1 MKNLRACFHRE
12 KAGWLSSLAQS
23 EILSTRAFFCMD
35 LGNRFIFLYGKDLF
49 VEKSYFKR
57 MKYTSFLFAFC
68 FWACS
73 DNASDAPLDE
83 PSSSSFAFQG
93 ESSSH
98 FEIFS
103 SAEASLSSAGELFS
117 SGGGESSSLVA
128 SSNSEFNPGSSA
140 VVSSSETGISSND
153 VSSISSSSATLVSWD
168 EIVLQADLTSAQ
180 LQRAEEFRRV
190 VVDSAGRT
198 RNAVYVYRQ
207 TVGDF
212 SSAPEKLAARIA
224 VLGFNDV
231 YLSPGKSLYTN
242 PNDWIRTFIR
252 TLSGY
257 GIDVHAQR
265 LPVTGS
271 SGLELLTSESAIDA
285 EIALVSGYNSQVAPD
300 ERFAGLSAD
309 IEVHTIKS
317 GFSYTWD
324 KGANSDTLLRMA
336 QSALEYAGKKL
347 RSVDPNLKLSEAIA
361 MPYDKYYN
369 EGKFTNGSS
378 GHFLKFCDWVILMDY
393 YTKDTQLQ
401 RYAQASF
408 GNATKNA
415 SVSVALK
422 VKGSGLDAFQDWET
436 LLSSLQTLFETSIG
450 YKNPAGFSPFRGLDF
465 FTYEGLENLW
475 FEG

>member
-1 MKNLRACFHRE
+1 
-12 KAGWLSSLAQS
+12 
-23 EILSTRAFFCMD
+23 
-35 LGNRFIFLYGKDLF
+35 
-49 VEKSYFKR
+49 
-57 MKYTSFLFAFC
+57 MKYTFFLFAFC

-128 SSNSEFNPGSSA
+128 SSSSEFDPGSSA
-140 VVSSSETGISSND
+140 VVSSSETGISSSD
-153 VSSISSSSATLVSWD
+153 VSAISSSSAPLAFWD
-168 EIVLQADLTSAQ
+168 EIVLQADLTPAQ
-180 LQRAEEFRRV
+180 IQRAEEFRRV
-190 VVDSAGRT
+190 AVDSAGRT
-198 RNAVYVYRQ
+198 RNAVYVYTQ

-257 GIDVHAQR
+257 GIQVHAQR

-285 EIALVSGYNSQVAPD
+285 EIALVSGYNNQVASG
-300 ERFAGLSAD
+300 ERFSGLSAD

-347 RSVDPNLKLSEAIA
+347 KSIDPNLKLSEAIA

-378 GHFLKFCDWVILMDY
+378 GHFLKSCDWVILMDY
-393 YTKDTQLQ
+393 YTKDNQLQ

-408 GNATKNA
+408 DNATKDA

-422 VKGSGLDAFQDWET
+422 VKGSGTDAFQDWET
-436 LLSSLQTLFETSIG
+436 LLLSLQGLFETSIG

-475 FEG
+475 FKG

>member
-1 MKNLRACFHRE
+1 
-12 KAGWLSSLAQS
+12 
-23 EILSTRAFFCMD
+23 
-35 LGNRFIFLYGKDLF
+35 
-49 VEKSYFKR
+49 
-57 MKYTSFLFAFC
+57 MKYTFFLFAFC

-128 SSNSEFNPGSSA
+128 SSSSEFDPGSSA
-140 VVSSSETGISSND
+140 VVSSSETEISSSD
-153 VSSISSSSATLVSWD
+153 VSAISSSSAPLAFWD
-168 EIVLQADLTSAQ
+168 EIVLQADLTPAQ
-180 LQRAEEFRRV
+180 IQRAEEFRRV
-190 VVDSAGRT
+190 AVDSAGRT
-198 RNAVYVYRQ
+198 RNAVYVYTQ

-257 GIDVHAQR
+257 GVKVHAQR
-265 LPVTGS
+265 LSVTGS

-285 EIALVSGYNSQVAPD
+285 EIALVSGYNNQVASA
-300 ERFAGLSAD
+300 ERFSGISAD
-309 IEVHTIKS
+309 IEVHTVKS
-317 GFSYTWD
+317 GYDYVWD
-324 KGANSDTLLRMA
+324 KAVNSDTLLWMA

-347 RSVDPNLKLSEAIA
+347 ESVDPGLKLSEAIA

-378 GHFLKFCDWVILMDY
+378 GHFLKSCDWVILMDY

-408 GNATKNA
+408 DNATKNA

-422 VKGSGLDAFQDWET
+422 VKGLGTDAFQDWET
-436 LLSSLQTLFETSIG
+436 LLLSLQGLFETSIG
-450 YKNPAGFSPFRGLDF
+450 YKNSAGFSPFRGLDF

-475 FEG
+475 FKG

>member
-1 MKNLRACFHRE
+1 
-12 KAGWLSSLAQS
+12 
-23 EILSTRAFFCMD
+23 MD

-128 SSNSEFNPGSSA
+128 SSRSEFDPGSSA
-140 VVSSSETGISSND
+140 VVSSSETGISSSD
-153 VSSISSSSATLVSWD
+153 VSSISSSSATLASWD

-224 VLGFNDV
+224 ILGFNDV

-242 PNDWIRTFIR
+242 PNEWIRTFIR

-378 GHFLKFCDWVILMDY
+378 GHFLRFCDWVILMDY

-422 VKGSGLDAFQDWET
+422 VKGSGLDAFQEWET

>member
-1 MKNLRACFHRE
+1 MEFEKRSIFSLRKN
-12 KAGWLSSLAQS
+12 
-23 EILSTRAFFCMD
+23 
-35 LGNRFIFLYGKDLF
+35 LF
-49 VEKSYFKR
+49 VEKPYFKR
-57 MKYTSFLFAFC
+57 MKFFPLLFTLALSLL
-68 FWACS
+68 ACS
-73 DNASDAPLDE
+73 DNASDAPLSE
-83 PSSSSFAFQG
+83 PSSSSFEFQD
-93 ESSSH
+93 EFSSSTDA
-98 FEIFS
+98 FS
-103 SAEASLSSAGELFS
+103 SATVFLSSAGEPFS
-117 SGGGESSSLVA
+117 SAGEELVSSATSSS
-128 SSNSEFNPGSSA
+128 SGFNPGSSA
-140 VVSSSETGISSND
+140 DVSSSETESSSSD
-153 VSSISSSSATLVSWD
+153 VSAISCSSATLASWD
-168 EIVLQADLTSAQ
+168 EIVSQADLTEAQ
-180 LQRAEEFRRV
+180 IQRAEEFRRV
-190 VVDSAGRT
+190 AVDSAGRT
-198 RNAVYVYRQ
+198 RNAVYVY
-207 TVGDF
+207 TKSVGAF

-285 EIALVSGYNSQVAPD
+285 EIALVSGYNNQVASD

-324 KGANSDTLLRMA
+324 KGASSDTLLRMA

-347 RSVDPNLKLSEAIA
+347 KSVDPNLKLSEAIA

-378 GHFLKFCDWVILMDY
+378 GHFLKSCDWVILMDY

-401 RYAQASF
+401 RYARASF
-408 GNATKNA
+408 DNATKDA

-422 VKGSGLDAFQDWET
+422 VKGSGGDAFQDWNAL
-436 LLSSLQTLFETSIG
+436 LLSLRGLFETSIG
-450 YKNPAGFSPFRGLDF
+450 YKNPAGFTPFRGLDF

>member
-1 MKNLRACFHRE
+1 M
-12 KAGWLSSLAQS
+12 
-23 EILSTRAFFCMD
+23 
-35 LGNRFIFLYGKDLF
+35 
-49 VEKSYFKR
+49 
-57 MKYTSFLFAFC
+57 
-68 FWACS
+68 
-73 DNASDAPLDE
+73 
-83 PSSSSFAFQG
+83 
-93 ESSSH
+93 
-98 FEIFS
+98 
-103 SAEASLSSAGELFS
+103 SSAGELFS

-153 VSSISSSSATLVSWD
+153 VSSISSSSATLASWD

-285 EIALVSGYNSQVAPD
+285 EIAFVSGYNSQVAPD

>member
-1 MKNLRACFHRE
+1 MEFEKRSIFSLRKN
-12 KAGWLSSLAQS
+12 
-23 EILSTRAFFCMD
+23 
-35 LGNRFIFLYGKDLF
+35 LF
-49 VEKSYFKR
+49 VEKPYFKR
-57 MKYTSFLFAFC
+57 MKFFPLLFTLALSLL
-68 FWACS
+68 ACS
-73 DNASDAPLDE
+73 DNASDAPLSE
-83 PSSSSFAFQG
+83 PSSSSFEFQG
-93 ESSSH
+93 EFSSSTDA
-98 FEIFS
+98 FS
-103 SAEASLSSAGELFS
+103 SATVFLSSAGEPFS
-117 SGGGESSSLVA
+117 SAGEELVSSATSP
-128 SSNSEFNPGSSA
+128 SSGFNPGSSA
-140 VVSSSETGISSND
+140 DVSSETESSSSD
-153 VSSISSSSATLVSWD
+153 VSAISSSSATLASWD
-168 EIVLQADLTSAQ
+168 EIVSQADLTEAQ
-180 LQRAEEFRRV
+180 IQRAEEFRRV
-190 VVDSAGRT
+190 AVDSAGRT
-198 RNAVYVYRQ
+198 RNAVYVY
-207 TVGDF
+207 TKSVGAF

-285 EIALVSGYNSQVAPD
+285 EIALVSGYNNQVASD

-324 KGANSDTLLRMA
+324 KGASSDTLLRMA
-336 QSALEYAGKKL
+336 QSALEYAGEKL

-378 GHFLKFCDWVILMDY
+378 GHFLKSCDWVILMDY

-401 RYAQASF
+401 RYARASF
-408 GNATKNA
+408 DNATKDA

-422 VKGSGLDAFQDWET
+422 VKGSTSDAFQDWNAL
-436 LLSSLQTLFETSIG
+436 LLSLQGLFETSIG
-450 YKNPAGFSPFRGLDF
+450 YKNPAGFTPFRGLDF

>member
-1 MKNLRACFHRE
+1 
-12 KAGWLSSLAQS
+12 
-23 EILSTRAFFCMD
+23 MD
-35 LGNRFIFLYGKDLF
+35 LGNRSNFFLRKKLF
-49 VEKSYFKR
+49 VEKPYFKR
-57 MKYTSFLFAFC
+57 MKFIYFLFALPLC
-68 FWACS
+68 FLACS

-83 PSSSSFAFQG
+83 SSSS
-93 ESSSH
+93 

-103 SAEASLSSAGELFS
+103 SAETFLSSAGELLS
-117 SGGGESSSLVA
+117 SAGEEIGSSAVSSSF
-128 SSNSEFNPGSSA
+128 EFNPGSSA
-140 VVSSSETGISSND
+140 DVSSSETEISSSD
-153 VSSISSSSATLVSWD
+153 VSAISSSSATLASWD
-168 EIVLQADLTSAQ
+168 EIVLQADLTPAQ

-190 VVDSAGRT
+190 AVDSAGRT
-198 RNAVYVYRQ
+198 RNAVYVYTQ

-257 GIDVHAQR
+257 GIQVHAQR

-285 EIALVSGYNSQVAPD
+285 EIALVSGYNNQVASD
-300 ERFAGLSAD
+300 ERFSGLSAD

-324 KGANSDTLLRMA
+324 KGAGSDTLLRMA
-336 QSALEYAGKKL
+336 QSTLEYAGKKL
-347 RSVDPNLKLSEAIA
+347 KSVDSNLKLSEAIA

-369 EGKFTNGSS
+369 EGTFTNGSS
-378 GHFLKFCDWVILMDY
+378 GHFLKSCDWVILMDY

-401 RYAQASF
+401 RYARASF
-408 GNATKNA
+408 DNATKDT

-422 VKGSGLDAFQDWET
+422 VKGSTSDAFQDWET
-436 LLSSLQTLFETSIG
+436 LLSSLQGLFETSIG
-450 YKNPAGFSPFRGLDF
+450 YKNSAGFSPFRGLDF

-475 FEG
+475 FNG

>member
-1 MKNLRACFHRE
+1 
-12 KAGWLSSLAQS
+12 
-23 EILSTRAFFCMD
+23 
-35 LGNRFIFLYGKDLF
+35 
-49 VEKSYFKR
+49 
-57 MKYTSFLFAFC
+57 MKYTFFLFAFC

-103 SAEASLSSAGELFS
+103 SAEAFLSSAGELFS

-128 SSNSEFNPGSSA
+128 SSSSEFDPGSSA
-140 VVSSSETGISSND
+140 VVSSSKTGISSSD
-153 VSSISSSSATLVSWD
+153 VSSISSSSATLASWD

-224 VLGFNDV
+224 ILGFNDV

-242 PNDWIRTFIR
+242 PNEWIRTFIR

-450 YKNPAGFSPFRGLDF
+450 YKNPAGFTPFRGLDF

>member
-1 MKNLRACFHRE
+1 MKF
-12 KAGWLSSLAQS
+12 
-23 EILSTRAFFCMD
+23 
-35 LGNRFIFLYGKDLF
+35 
-49 VEKSYFKR
+49 
-57 MKYTSFLFAFC
+57 TSFLFALSLC
-68 FWACS
+68 FLACS

-103 SAEASLSSAGELFS
+103 SAEAFLSSAGEQLS
-117 SGGGESSSLVA
+117 SAGEKFGSSAVSSS
-128 SSNSEFNPGSSA
+128 SEFNPDSSA
-140 VVSSSETGISSND
+140 DVSSSETMISSSD
-153 VSSISSSSATLVSWD
+153 VSAISSSSATLASWD

-180 LQRAEEFRRV
+180 IQRAEEFRRV
-190 VVDSAGRT
+190 AVDSAGRT
-198 RNAVYVYRQ
+198 RNAVYVYTQ

-257 GIDVHAQR
+257 GIQVHAQR

-369 EGKFTNGSS
+369 EGKFINGSS
-378 GHFLKFCDWVILMDY
+378 GHFLKSCDWVILMDY
-393 YTKDTQLQ
+393 YTKDNQLQ

-408 GNATKNA
+408 DNATKNA

-422 VKGSGLDAFQDWET
+422 VKGSGADAFQDWET
-436 LLSSLQTLFETSIG
+436 LLLSLQGLFETSIG

-475 FEG
+475 FKG

>member
-1 MKNLRACFHRE
+1 MK
-12 KAGWLSSLAQS
+12 
-23 EILSTRAFFCMD
+23 FFP
-35 LGNRFIFLYGKDLF
+35 L
-49 VEKSYFKR
+49 
-57 MKYTSFLFAFC
+57 LFAFSVC
-68 FWACS
+68 LLACS
-73 DNASDAPLDE
+73 DNASDAP
-83 PSSSSFAFQG
+83 PG
-93 ESSSH
+93 ESSS
-98 FEIFS
+98 
-103 SAEASLSSAGELFS
+103 S
-117 SGGGESSSLVA
+117 SG
-128 SSNSEFNPGSSA
+128 FNPGSSA
-140 VVSSSETGISSND
+140 EVPLSAMEISSSD
-153 VSSISSSSATLVSWD
+153 VSAISSSSATRASWD
-168 EIVLQADLTSAQ
+168 EIVLQADLTESQ
-180 LQRAEEFRRV
+180 IQRAEEFRRV
-190 VVDSAGRT
+190 AVDSVGRT
-198 RNAVYVYRQ
+198 RNAVYVYTQ

-257 GIDVHAQR
+257 GIQVHAQR

-285 EIALVSGYNSQVAPD
+285 EIALVSGYNNQVASD

-324 KGANSDTLLRMA
+324 KGANSDTLLRMT

-347 RSVDPNLKLSEAIA
+347 KSVDPSLKLSEAIA

-378 GHFLKFCDWVILMDY
+378 GHFLKSCDWVILMDY

-401 RYAQASF
+401 RYAKASF
-408 GNATKNA
+408 DNATKNA

-422 VKGSGLDAFQDWET
+422 VKGSTSDAFQDWDS
-436 LLSSLQTLFETSIG
+436 LLSSLQGLFETSIG
-450 YKNPAGFSPFRGLDF
+450 YKNPAGFTPFRGLDF

-475 FEG
+475 FKG

>member
-1 MKNLRACFHRE
+1 MKIFS
-12 KAGWLSSLAQS
+12 LSL
-23 EILSTRAFFCMD
+23 
-35 LGNRFIFLYGKDLF
+35 
-49 VEKSYFKR
+49 V
-57 MKYTSFLFAFC
+57 FALC

-73 DNASDAPLDE
+73 DDNASNASPVED
-83 PSSSSFAFQG
+83 SSGSFETVSSGTRDLSSASEIPA
-93 ESSSH
+93 ESSESV
-98 FEIFS
+98 
-103 SAEASLSSAGELFS
+103 SLSSANGDVFSSNSEWDASSSSDGDGFVSSSDVSESELFS
-117 SGGGESSSLVA
+117 SA
-128 SSNSEFNPGSSA
+128 
-140 VVSSSETGISSND
+140 D
-153 VSSISSSSATLVSWD
+153 VGSSSSQISVPFD
-168 EIVLQADLTSAQ
+168 EIVSAAELSAAQ
-180 LQRAEEFRRV
+180 LERAEEFRKTV
-190 VVDSAGRT
+190 LDSLGRT
-198 RNAVYVYRQ
+198 RNAVYVYTK

-212 SSAPEKLAARIA
+212 SAEPEKLAARIA
-224 VLGFNDV
+224 ILGFRDV

-347 RSVDPNLKLSEAIA
+347 KSIDPNLKLSEAIA

-378 GHFLKFCDWVILMDY
+378 GHFLKSCDWVILMDY

-401 RYAQASF
+401 RYALASF
-408 GNATKNA
+408 DNATKDA

-450 YKNPAGFSPFRGLDF
+450 YKNPAGFTPFRGLDF

-475 FEG
+475 FKS